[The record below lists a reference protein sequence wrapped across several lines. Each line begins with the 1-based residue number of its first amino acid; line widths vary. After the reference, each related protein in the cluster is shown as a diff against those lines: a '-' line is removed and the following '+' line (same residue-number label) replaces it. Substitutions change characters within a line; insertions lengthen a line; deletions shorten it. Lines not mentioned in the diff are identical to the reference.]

1 MQRTWRSGVVLAGG
15 EARRFGAQ
23 KTLALFRGR
32 PLFAWALE
40 ALRPHCDEL
49 FVMAGPRDA
58 AAVSRAADGAR
69 VLADPG
75 GGPHVALALAA
86 KLARGGA
93 LLVAPG
99 DAPLLTPSVY
109 AALLAAGPNAVAVEG
124 TGVNPLIGVYDRRAL
139 LAAMPARSL
148 QDVASRLD
156 AARVAVGGDLRDV
169 DTPQD
174 LSALHG

>member
-1 MQRTWRSGVVLAGG
+1 MPAGSRTGIVLAGG
-15 EARRFGAQ
+15 EARRFGTQ
-23 KTLALFRGR
+23 KTLATFRGR
-32 PLFAWALE
+32 PLFAWASD

-58 AAVSRAADGAR
+58 PALSRVADGAR

-75 GGPHVALALAA
+75 GGPHVALAYAA
-86 KLARGGA
+86 RLARGET

-99 DAPLLTPSVY
+99 DAPMLTPAVY
-109 AALLAAGPNAVAVEG
+109 AALLAAGPNAVAVDG
-124 TGVNPLIGVYDRRAL
+124 DGINPLIAVYDRRAL

-148 QDVASRLD
+148 QDVAARVD
-156 AARVAVGGDLRDV
+156 AARVPVAGDLRDV

-174 LSALHG
+174 LSALGG